1 MTSPFQANLR
11 QHNELFARLDG
22 LEEVVGKAGEI
33 ILASL
38 RSGGKLMICGN
49 GGSAADSQHIA
60 AEFTGR
66 FMDDRRPL
74 AALALTTDTSA
85 LTSIANDYSYGDVF
99 SRQVRALGRQGDCLL
114 GISTSG
120 NSVNV
125 LRALEAARAI
135 GMHTIGLAGRDGGQ
149 LVANCDCAIVVPSHI
164 TARIQEAHSL
174 IGHTLCGHIEQGLG
188 LTGQSGTAG

>member
-1 MTSPFQANLR
+1 MTSPFQYNLR
-11 QHNELFARLDG
+11 QHNELFARLGG
-22 LEEVVGKAGEI
+22 LEEVVARAGEI

-38 RSGGKLMICGN
+38 RSGGKLLICGN

-74 AALALTTDTSA
+74 AALALSTDSSA
-85 LTSIANDYSYGDVF
+85 LTCIANDYSFAEVF
-99 SRQVRALGRQGDCLL
+99 SRQVRALGREGDCLL

-120 NSVNV
+120 NSANV
-125 LRALEAARAI
+125 LRAVEAARAI
-135 GMHTIGLAGRDGGQ
+135 GMRTLGLAGRDGGQ
-149 LVANCDCAIVVPSHI
+149 LVAICDCTIIVPSDI

-174 IGHTLCGHIEQGLG
+174 IGHTLCGHVEQGLG
-188 LTGQSGTAG
+188 LAVVAGPG